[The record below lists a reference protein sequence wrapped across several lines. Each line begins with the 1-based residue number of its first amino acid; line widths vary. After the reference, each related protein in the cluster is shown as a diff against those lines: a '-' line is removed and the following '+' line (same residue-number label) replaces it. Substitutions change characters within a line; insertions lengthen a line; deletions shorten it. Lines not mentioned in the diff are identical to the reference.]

1 MEIRFLKNHYRS
13 PWVKDK
19 KRFKNCIP
27 LRPLSCPPVPL
38 PVQRAF
44 NAAELESNALLQVVE
59 CELQWS
65 WWWFKRLP
73 TRVMLEKRSVAWSTG
88 AAVWLSIYVT
98 RYSYYWKRISLLV
111 LDWRIQYFKF
121 AFHLLGRTRVHWI
134 YLGRCLLIP
143 RFFVSFSFSLSAH

>member
-73 TRVMLEKRSVAWSTG
+73 TRVMLEKRSVA
-88 AAVWLSIYVT
+88 
-98 RYSYYWKRISLLV
+98 
-111 LDWRIQYFKF
+111 
-121 AFHLLGRTRVHWI
+121 
-134 YLGRCLLIP
+134 
-143 RFFVSFSFSLSAH
+143 